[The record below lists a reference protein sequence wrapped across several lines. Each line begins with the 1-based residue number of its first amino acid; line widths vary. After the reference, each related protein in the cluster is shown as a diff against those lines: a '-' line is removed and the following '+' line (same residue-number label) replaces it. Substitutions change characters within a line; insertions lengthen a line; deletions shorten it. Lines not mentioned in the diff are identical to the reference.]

1 MNKSEYKLNPKL
13 RIPAFFFRNF
23 YRLSVL
29 LTQLVHLLSAALMS
43 APASLAISKVL
54 CPETSPNRLNGPQS
68 TAGVK
73 KNELKKNA
81 FPASN
86 LLEAAT
92 VGISMSIAPV
102 AGILF
107 RTTFK
112 IHRTG
117 LQSGLTGGKSRL
129 NRSRANKD

>member
-1 MNKSEYKLNPKL
+1 MT
-13 RIPAFFFRNF
+13 I
-23 YRLSVL
+23 YRPSVL
-29 LTQLVHLLSAALMS
+29 IDSCPTAKSSIFSRISFSMYPVHLLSAALMS

-54 CPETSPNRLNGPQS
+54 CPETSPNRLNNPQS
-68 TAGVK
+68 TGVK
-73 KNELKKNA
+73 TRNELKKNA

-107 RTTFK
+107 RNTFRIFFEPDFK
-112 IHRTG
+112 
-117 LQSGLTGGKSRL
+117 
-129 NRSRANKD
+129 AV

>member
-1 MNKSEYKLNPKL
+1 ML
-13 RIPAFFFRNF
+13 
-23 YRLSVL
+23 
-29 LTQLVHLLSAALMS
+29 QVHLLSAALMS

-54 CPETSPNRLNGPQS
+54 CPETSPNRLNVPQS
-68 TAGVK
+68 TGVK
-73 KNELKKNA
+73 TRNELKKNA

-107 RTTFK
+107 RNTFR
-112 IHRTG
+112 ISSNRT
-117 LQSGLTGGKSRL
+117 SKRFIRGLTSGKSRSNL
-129 NRSRANKD
+129 SRPNND

>member
-1 MNKSEYKLNPKL
+1 
-13 RIPAFFFRNF
+13 
-23 YRLSVL
+23 
-29 LTQLVHLLSAALMS
+29 MS

-54 CPETSPNRLNGPQS
+54 CPETSPNRLNAPQS
-68 TAGVK
+68 TGVK
-73 KNELKKNA
+73 TRNELKKNA

-107 RTTFK
+107 RNTFK
-112 IHRTG
+112 ISPKLTSKWSYR
-117 LQSGLTGGKSRL
+117 GLTSGKSRSNL
-129 NRSRANKD
+129 SRPNNDCG